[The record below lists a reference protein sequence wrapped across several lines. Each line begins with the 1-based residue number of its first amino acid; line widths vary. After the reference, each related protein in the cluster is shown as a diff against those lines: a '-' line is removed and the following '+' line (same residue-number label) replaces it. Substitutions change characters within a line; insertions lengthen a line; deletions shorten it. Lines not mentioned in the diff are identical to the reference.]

1 MRDNSVD
8 AFFALVR
15 AGLWGKAGSNLN
27 VDLNINENVD
37 WEKVYQLAQEQ
48 SVQGLV
54 LQGIGRLKSH
64 NNLPGAEG
72 DTVCDQRGANLNDN
86 ANEGLTNSPQ
96 VSISIPQALLLQ
108 WIGEVQLIEQ
118 RNKDMNAFVA
128 NLFDTL
134 RSQGVNALLAKGQG
148 VAQCYEKPLWR
159 TSGDVDLL
167 LSNDDYPKAKESLMP
182 LGVLTEPEETAK
194 KHLAINIEGWI
205 VELHGTL
212 HCGLSRYVDKILDE
226 VHLDAFEGKM
236 SDGRGR
242 NVRVWK
248 NGETDVPLLAAENS
262 VFYVFTHI
270 LQHFYKGGIG
280 LRQIC
285 DWCRLLWTFKES
297 LDQGELESRICKAKL
312 TAEWMAFG
320 TFAVEYLGMP
330 IEAMP
335 LLNAD
340 LNALPALQ
348 ALSTAEKKSNM
359 AKNLGKKADKIC
371 DFILEV
377 GNFGH
382 NRDDSY
388 FQKHSYFVQKCISA
402 WRRVWDLGR
411 HARIFPINSIRFFF
425 GIMYNGIV
433 SAIKGE

>member
-1 MRDNSVD
+1 MRDNSID

-15 AGLWGKAGSNLN
+15 AGLWGKAGVTLSDVLNL
-27 VDLNINENVD
+27 NENVD

-48 SVQGLV
+48 AVLGLV
-54 LQGIGRLKSH
+54 LQGIEWLKKH
-64 NNLPGAEG
+64 NVDL
-72 DTVCDQRGANLNDN
+72 DDN
-86 ANEGLTNSPQ
+86 ANEGLASSPQ
-96 VSISIPQALLLQ
+96 VKNNIPQALLLQ
-108 WIGEVQLIEQ
+108 WIGEVRLIEQ
-118 RNKDMNAFVA
+118 QNKEMNAFIA
-128 NLFDTL
+128 ELFEKL
-134 RSQGVNALLAKGQG
+134 RIWGINAFLVKGQG
-148 VAQCYEKPLWR
+148 VAQCYEKPFWR
-159 TSGDVDLL
+159 SYGDVDLL
-167 LSNDDYPKAKESLMP
+167 LSKDDYPKAKEFLMP
-182 LGVLTEPEETAK
+182 LGVLSEPEETAK
-194 KHLAINIEGWI
+194 RHLAIDIEGWTI
-205 VELHGTL
+205 ELHGTL
-212 HCGLSRYVDKILDE
+212 HCDLSRTVDKILDE
-226 VHLDAFEGKM
+226 VQTDTFEGKM
-236 SDGRGR
+236 SDGRDK

-248 NGETDVPLLAAENS
+248 NGEIDVPLLAVEND

-285 DWCRLLWTFKES
+285 DWCRLLWTYKDS
-297 LDQGELESRICKAKL
+297 LNHGMLESRIRKAKL
-312 TAEWMAFG
+312 TTEWMAFG

-330 IEAMP
+330 VEAMP

-340 LNALPALQ
+340 LDALPALQ

-382 NRDDSY
+382 NRDNSY

-411 HARIFPINSIRFFF
+411 HARFFPIISIRFFF

-433 SAIKGE
+433 SAIRGE